1 MHRSEDS
8 CTVIGDIDAFV
19 LGAGSDRYKDFIHS
33 SWAESSL
40 YEIGNS
46 DGSNERGLNNQR
58 GTSLAIYPFYSLAPS
73 LITCGRTFYL
83 KR

>member
-33 SWAESSL
+33 SWAESGL
-40 YEIGNS
+40 Y
-46 DGSNERGLNNQR
+46 
-58 GTSLAIYPFYSLAPS
+58 
-73 LITCGRTFYL
+73 
-83 KR
+83 